1 MSCVCLFSAG
11 TPPGYDRQSHDEWSG
26 GAPRGAGFLGSNYE
40 GFAAGL
46 GKYLLRE
53 TTPTR
58 QVPCRLTSFDIEVV
72 RDASAVINVRLPFLW
87 ATRV

>member
-1 MSCVCLFSAG
+1 MSSMLKFSAG

-26 GAPRGAGFLGSNYE
+26 GAPRGAGFLGSNYD